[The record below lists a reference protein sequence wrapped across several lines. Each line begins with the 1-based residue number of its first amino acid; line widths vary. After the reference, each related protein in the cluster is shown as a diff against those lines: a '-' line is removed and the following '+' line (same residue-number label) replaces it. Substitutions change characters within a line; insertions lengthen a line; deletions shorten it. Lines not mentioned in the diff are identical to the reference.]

1 MVVIYFSSLTAVDNQ
16 VIYPEV
22 DFDHSMELNNGLG
35 LNPKKDHEM
44 VQFCRELYKKNNL
57 ARLRPEKQLLIP
69 KIAHVIWIGP
79 KKPPA
84 VFTKCLESIKKFL
97 PDWELWMWTDADI
110 PGFNLVNK
118 QYYDEEVNYGAKADI
133 LRYEILYRH
142 GGVYFD
148 VDFEILKSLDRLNYT
163 YEFYTGLLPKKY
175 KSVMANAIIGCVP
188 GHPILKECVESIK
201 DHRDRRR
208 TVARTDPCIFRRHF
222 IKLPKSMPMKE
233 LLPFQKAFFIR

>member
-1 MVVIYFSSLTAVDNQ
+1 MDRAQEAASSFHKMSRK
-16 VIYPEV
+16 YKEV
-22 DFDHSMELNNGLG
+22 
-35 LNPKKDHEM
+35 
-44 VQFCRELYKKNNL
+44 
-57 ARLRPEKQLLIP
+57 
-69 KIAHVIWIGP
+69 
-79 KKPPA
+79 
-84 VFTKCLESIKKFL
+84 L

-201 DHRDRRR
+201 DHRDRRGPSEQ
-208 TVARTDPCIFRRHF
+208 DPCIFRRHF